1 MAMQWRLQCNLNERP
16 IAMLSTFFRHYAY
29 LPVLVAREVASGEPA
44 FRVYEQGVL
53 TVGKQRN

>member
-1 MAMQWRLQCNLNERP
+1 MSELKVAGAL
-16 IAMLSTFFRHYAY
+16 YAY

-44 FRVYEQGVL
+44 FRVYDQGVL